1 MGVTIASTTVASKT
15 VENDDDLL
23 QDIAGRQQ
31 GGGVPSFAFTTFG
44 TSPVVTTLRGGAGR
58 FRTRITSGTGA
69 GTAAANNITVTC
81 SRPPR
86 KVFMAV
92 VGVVTPRFYVNN
104 LTGNTFDIGSATN
117 SVASTAY
124 DFDIIVLF

>member
-15 VENDDDLL
+15 IEHDDDPL
-23 QDIAGRQQ
+23 QDMAGRGS

-44 TSPVVTTLRGGAGR
+44 TGPVVTTLRGGSGR
-58 FRTRITSGTGA
+58 FRTRITSGSSTV
-69 GTAAANNITVTC
+69 TAAANNITVTC

-92 VGVVTPRFYVNN
+92 VGTTTPGFYVNN
-104 LTGNTFDIGSATN
+104 LTGNTFDIGSKTN
-117 SVASTAY
+117 AGSSTAY
-124 DFDIIVLF
+124 DFEIIVLF